1 MSRPPELSIALVPVA
16 LLAGG
21 LATRLRPTTA
31 TIPKAL
37 VEIDGR
43 PFIDHQLEL
52 IRRNGIRRVVLCLG
66 HLGEKVEAH
75 LGDGRALGMDLH
87 YSYDGDTLLGTGG
100 AVRRALPHLGE
111 AFWVMYGDSYMGID
125 YRAILDFF
133 ARSGALGLM
142 TVIRNENRWDR
153 SNVRFDDGRLLH
165 YNKNAPTPEMK
176 HIDYGV
182 ALLLRP
188 AVERIPAGR
197 PADLAEVYRDL
208 VAEGRMV
215 GYPVTQRFYEIGTP
229 AGLAETRA
237 YLASRHPSGE

>member
-1 MSRPPELSIALVPVA
+1 MSRPPELSIAEVPVA

-37 VEIDGR
+37 VEVDGR

-52 IRRNGIRRVVLCLG
+52 LRRNGILRVVVCLG
-66 HLGEKVEAH
+66 HLGEQVEAH
-75 LGDGRALGMDLH
+75 LGDGRALGMDLR

-111 AFWVMYGDSYMGID
+111 AFWVMYGDSYMDIN
-125 YRAILDFF
+125 YPAILDFF
-133 ARSGALGLM
+133 ARSDALGLM

-153 SNVRFDDGRLLH
+153 SNVLFEDDRLLR
-165 YNKNAPTPEMK
+165 YDKNAPTPEMK

-182 ALLLRP
+182 SLLLRP
-188 AVERIPAGR
+188 VLERVPAR
-197 PADLAEVYRDL
+197 RLYDLADVYRDL

-215 GYPVTQRFYEIGTP
+215 GYAVTQRFYEIGTP
-229 AGLAETRA
+229 SGLKETRA
-237 YLASRHPSGE
+237 YLAGRHP